1 MLILLVHN
9 IYAPQI
15 RQEKRAALEEGL
27 RRPPSQPLPSLRP
40 LSQPPSLRYLWISP
54 LSWSQGP
61 YNDKSLIFSSQTT
74 SDLPTM
80 ALAGWPPVAR
90 PEVPHVDSRTGVD
103 QCCLWYFSLLNIFDS
118 DLLCFRTPCYFCQQH
133 LPGRKLL
140 MAKVKTIPNSFCD
153 ANFIYRSSTT
163 S

>member
-1 MLILLVHN
+1 MCEPGGSCGASAPRKSTLLDRTKGRRQKEVAILRILFRLSNLSDTDLLILLVH
-9 IYAPQI
+9 IYTSQI

-54 LSWSQGP
+54 LPWSQGP

-103 QCCLWYFSLLNIFDS
+103 QCCL
-118 DLLCFRTPCYFCQQH
+118 
-133 LPGRKLL
+133 
-140 MAKVKTIPNSFCD
+140 
-153 ANFIYRSSTT
+153 
-163 S
+163 